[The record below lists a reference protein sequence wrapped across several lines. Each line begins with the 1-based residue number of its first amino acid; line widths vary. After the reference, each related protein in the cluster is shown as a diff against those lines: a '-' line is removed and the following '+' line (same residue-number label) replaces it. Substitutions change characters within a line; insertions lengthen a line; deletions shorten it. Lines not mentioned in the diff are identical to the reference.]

1 MWFVLFLGGV
11 PLYIPALIIKTVF
24 IKHNLNKLLVSA
36 AVICLVISKV
46 LLGPRFYVEYSDA
59 ILWCLTILFLYTF
72 TQMKMSHRQLR
83 VAFIGYAIFHIT
95 SGFCDI
101 FASHFLGNKLISFL
115 PNIVEIRVDD
125 KYQMNLGPLFTF
137 RMQGFF
143 SEPSYFGIVSIF
155 LYTISRRVFS
165 SDYRL
170 SFAIL
175 VTVVWSYSVSA
186 LLLLFL
192 FWSSSIF
199 IFLKKHLM
207 RSLIVLI
214 ILTVTIYFEQNL
226 WNQLVIKITGEHVS
240 GLARVAK
247 LVTGVSIFLERP
259 ILGYQPGYFVS
270 IGGTQPGNVYLTILI
285 EFGLIGLVVFSLY
298 IFYIYR
304 KIFRNYYFNILLVQF
319 AALGMMN
326 VSYNP
331 IFYLPLIFCFSS

>member
-1 MWFVLFLGGV
+1 VKT
-11 PLYIPALIIKTVF
+11 ALV
-24 IKHNLNKLLVSA
+24 KHNLKKLLVSFA
-36 AVICLVISKV
+36 IICLVIAKV
-46 LLGPRFYVEYSDA
+46 LLGPKFYVEYSDT

-72 TQMKMSHRQLR
+72 TQMKISHRQLH
-83 VAFIGYAIFHIT
+83 VAFVGYAIFHIT
-95 SGFCDI
+95 SGFCDVL
-101 FASHFLGNKLISFL
+101 ASHFLGNKLISFL
-115 PNIVEIRVDD
+115 PSIVEIRVDD
-125 KYQMNLGPLFTF
+125 KYQMNLGPLFTY

-226 WNQLVIKITGEHVS
+226 WNQLVIKITGDHVS

-259 ILGYQPGYFVS
+259 ILGYQPGYFIS

-285 EFGLIGLVVFSLY
+285 EFGLIGLLVFSLY
-298 IFYIYR
+298 IFYLYR
-304 KIFRNYYFNILLVQF
+304 KIFKNYYFNILLVQF
-319 AALGMMN
+319 ASLGLMN

-331 IFYLPLIFCFSS
+331 IFYLPLIFCFHRRF